1 MKKINL
7 LLLFVFLSV
16 FSFAQIDIYAPNLK
30 LPENNAENQMPNAI
44 LDWDAV
50 AGSLSICYEVQIDTD
65 SLFSNPVIF
74 NTELTSVEN
83 QFLLFNQKYFWRVRA
98 IDGDD
103 TSAWTE
109 TRSFTVFDK
118 LTLYKPNNNKVG
130 LDPMVT
136 LKWKGKIGSNSIT
149 GISQY
154 DYQLDTSADFT
165 NPINGFLNYEQA
177 SYPDVDV
184 NNLCFNTKYY
194 WRVRATHD
202 LASSSWSDVR
212 NFSIIEDF
220 DLSAPSNGS
229 DNMGIAVDLEWD
241 KVDGTKYFDVQVD
254 MDGSFT
260 EPFTFLSEENTLTVN
275 NLAFGQEY
283 FWRVRA
289 RHDVDTSVWTSVW
302 TFSTINTVLLSS
314 PANDAVDIEI
324 LPTLEWN
331 QVLGVVSYQLQY
343 DTLAD
348 FSNPMDITIPIG
360 EDDPVVYQIDN
371 SLKYKQNYFWRV
383 RAINTVDTTLWSEV
397 WTFKTK
403 SATGIDDVAI
413 LKSSVNIFPNPVS
426 NNLSL
431 TFNTKKSVNI
441 KISVF
446 DLLGKVIYSEEFNS
460 KTGKNIR
467 NINLN
472 DINNGTYMFKLQNGN
487 NIITKRFVVSN

>member
-1 MKKINL
+1 
-7 LLLFVFLSV
+7 
-16 FSFAQIDIYAPNLK
+16 
-30 LPENNAENQMPNAI
+30 
-44 LDWDAV
+44 
-50 AGSLSICYEVQIDTD
+50 
-65 SLFSNPVIF
+65 
-74 NTELTSVEN
+74 
-83 QFLLFNQKYFWRVRA
+83 
-98 IDGDD
+98 
-103 TSAWTE
+103 
-109 TRSFTVFDK
+109 
-118 LTLYKPNNNKVG
+118 
-130 LDPMVT
+130 MV
-136 LKWKGKIGSNSIT
+136 
-149 GISQY
+149 
-154 DYQLDTSADFT
+154 
-165 NPINGFLNYEQA
+165 LNYEQA

-431 TFNTKKSVNI
+431 TFNTKN
-441 KISVF
+441 
-446 DLLGKVIYSEEFNS
+446 LLILKFLYLTF
-460 KTGKNIR
+460 
-467 NINLN
+467 
-472 DINNGTYMFKLQNGN
+472 
-487 NIITKRFVVSN
+487 